1 MYQKTHT
8 NNIII
13 GMKINLNE
21 KDRLN
26 FKKLLELKDK
36 NINISDMLLTAFCYV
51 DFLNKDQIVSSNN
64 EEEAIIQNIK
74 ENFSEDNDI
83 DDLESYVSIKCLNES
98 DYITDYANKLSN
110 INAKYKNY
118 QFKTVNYE
126 PYQLFAYDDIEIDGY
141 KEISKVGYFKNRFA
155 YLSLSEG
162 NNMWM
167 SLNPNEITTMSP
179 FIKDAKGN
187 VLVLGLGMGYIQYMM
202 SKKSDISSITIVEKN
217 HDNIVFFNKFIYP
230 IFDKKKIKIVED
242 DAVKFVEQFHRYD
255 YIFADLWFTPEDGI
269 EYYLKLNKIENKYKI
284 KIHYWLEASLKQ
296 MKKRYLIELINE
308 AINGANDQNYVSKET
323 LEDRIFRELYL
334 ETKNITISSLDDI
347 KELIKWDLLRK
358 FSLLG
363 MVQAVHTQWLLQKHA
378 IMY

>member
-1 MYQKTHT
+1 
-8 NNIII
+8 
-13 GMKINLNE
+13 MKINLNE

-98 DYITDYANKLSN
+98 DYITDYVNKLSN

-141 KEISKVGYFKNRFA
+141 KEISKVGYFKNRFT
-155 YLSLSEG
+155 YLSLFEG

-217 HDNIVFFNKFIYP
+217 HDNIVFFNKFVYP

-347 KELIKWDLLRK
+347 KELIK
-358 FSLLG
+358 
-363 MVQAVHTQWLLQKHA
+363 
-378 IMY
+378 